1 MASLNFQ
8 SLLIDL
14 SCFRNDDLDINIFIH
29 VDDGLLFGPSSELQR
44 LIEHLSSQVMMRKVG
59 RLAQQNAQVFFLG
72 SVIMITVR
80 GNPVEAK
87 PKYIRDVITVLGPE
101 DAKPVATPSARR
113 APTTESLVETG
124 ER

>member
-1 MASLNFQ
+1 
-8 SLLIDL
+8 
-14 SCFRNDDLDINIFIH
+14 
-29 VDDGLLFGPSSELQR
+29 
-44 LIEHLSSQVMMRKVG
+44 MMSIVG
-59 RLAQQNAQVFFLG
+59 RLAQQNVQVFFLG

-101 DAKPVATPSARR
+101 DAKPVATPSVQR
-113 APTTESLVETG
+113 APTTESLVEAG